1 MKAVDVLD
9 RKVAK
14 DGKLHTVRILG
25 TNWNM
30 PAFVTAVLGMPDMC
44 YALEYSIVDPQK
56 NEMTL
61 SSVNYTFSSVT
72 EVIESIK
79 YCQNPEDINT

>member
-1 MKAVDVLD
+1 MLD

-44 YALEYSIVDPQK
+44 YAVEYSIVDPNSK
-56 NEMTL
+56 EMTL
-61 SSVNYTFSSVT
+61 TSVNYTFSSVT

-79 YCQNPEDINT
+79 YCQNPEDTNT